1 MRPANRP
8 FPSSKKSHFQNETFV
23 VKMSFICMIIKIH
36 FHISGFT
43 LSLALKVIFFGTRK
57 WPMYSAV
64 LSSTLSTYVFQL
76 QIFHFHWSIPSG
88 TFFFILNVYTDF
100 LLKIH
105 EISQFLSTCPKSATT
120 TNAAQRTTNLIQR
133 WLENR
138 FSSKIAASIPLSAS
152 KSGSKDQD
160 NIFLCQLMSVKNPF
174 KECKVKSPQLYF
186 CQQPHKTLLTSGD
199 PQYVKLSFTEIPP
212 NLTVNGEYK

>member
-1 MRPANRP
+1 MA
-8 FPSSKKSHFQNETFV
+8 SHLVSLWKWDFLELGNGLCIQ
-23 VKMSFICMIIKIH
+23 
-36 FHISGFT
+36 
-43 LSLALKVIFFGTRK
+43 LSCHRR
-57 WPMYSAV
+57 
-64 LSSTLSTYVFQL
+64 FQL
-76 QIFHFHWSIPSG
+76 TFSSFQIFHFHWSIPSRA
-88 TFFFILNVYTDF
+88 FFFIWNVYTDF

-105 EISQFLSTCPKSATT
+105 EFSQFLSTCPKSATT

-160 NIFLCQLMSVKNPF
+160 NVFLCQLMSVKNPF

-186 CQQPHKTLLTSGD
+186 FQQPHKTLLTSGD